1 VHETRARAWEK
12 TMMKIQEILEVWVAV
27 QANYLYL
34 EPIFNSEDIS
44 KKLPSEAA
52 DF

>member
-1 VHETRARAWEK
+1 
-12 TMMKIQEILEVWVAV
+12 MLNLQEILEVWIKV

-34 EPIFNSEDIS
+34 EPIFNSDDIS
-44 KKLPSEAA
+44 KKLPAEAA

>member
-1 VHETRARAWEK
+1 MLK
-12 TMMKIQEILEVWVAV
+12 LQEILDVLIKV

-44 KKLPSEAA
+44 KKLPGEAA